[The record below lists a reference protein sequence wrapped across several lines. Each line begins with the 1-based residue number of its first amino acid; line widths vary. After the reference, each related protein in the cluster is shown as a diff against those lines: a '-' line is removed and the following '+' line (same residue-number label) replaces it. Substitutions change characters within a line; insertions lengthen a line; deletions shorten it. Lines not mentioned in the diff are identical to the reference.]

1 MRVAFTIL
9 TFMFICFSAEAGDRV
24 SIEKIE
30 YDTTTSSVGISCVV
44 NSSLAVSRDSICIF
58 QDGNLVKDFSIAPG
72 TERSQTV
79 YIVLAFDCSKS
90 LSSKDL
96 SGIKRTAKDFISS
109 ADNIQIS
116 ILKFDNNVMKVQ
128 PFTLVDNSFIRYIE
142 DLKRS
147 GKKTR
152 LYDAVFEGIKL
163 LESTDSSAR
172 EIIVFTD
179 GKDEGSSVTADD
191 VINEAK
197 STKVPVFFWSVGK
210 GRKNEA
216 MKRIAILTG
225 GDCFSGENSG
235 RTLSKVIIKK
245 PKRSYLLSYKAE
257 NQVSGYHTVE
267 VQLMSKDIL
276 GSDMSQYKSDPANDV
291 HPVMD
296 KMLIAVTAIGLFLI
310 AVIVCIL
317 FVLRSRSFKQNKE
330 SFRQKAV
337 EFEKIPEDDRTGIL
351 NKGLCRAWLMQKDG
365 PENGKKFPLYWEET
379 VIGKDIKCALSVNDS
394 RVSPKHAR
402 IRFARNAFYIIDLAS
417 DEGTFVNG
425 KKLLRPRVLNDWDE
439 IVLGQTTF
447 IFRSI
452 NDHV

>member
-1 MRVAFTIL
+1 MRVAFAIL
-9 TFMFICFSAEAGDRV
+9 TLMLICFSAEAGDRV

-44 NSSLAVSRDSICIF
+44 NSALAVSRDSLCIF
-58 QDGNLVKDFSIAPG
+58 QDGNLVKNYSITPG
-72 TERSQTV
+72 AERSQTV
-79 YIVLAFDCSKS
+79 YVVLAFDCSKS

-96 SGIKRTAKDFISS
+96 NKIKRTASEFIQSS
-109 ADNIQIS
+109 NNIQIS
-116 ILKFDNNVMKVQ
+116 VLKFDDNVMKVQ
-128 PFTLVDNSFIRYIE
+128 PFKLVEDSFIRSID
-142 DLKRS
+142 DLSRS
-147 GKKTR
+147 GKKTK
-152 LYDAVFEGIKL
+152 LYDAVYEGIKL
-163 LESTDSSAR
+163 LEATDSSAR

-179 GKDEGSSVTADD
+179 GKDEGSSVTSDD
-191 VINEAK
+191 VISQAK
-197 STKVPVFFWSVGK
+197 SAKVPVYFWSVGK

-216 MKRIAILTG
+216 IKRIAVLTG

-235 RTLSKVIIKK
+235 RSLSKGIIKT
-245 PKRSYLLSYKAE
+245 PKRSYHLSYKAE

-276 GSDMSQYKSDPANDV
+276 GRDISQYKSEAAKDIQ
-291 HPVMD
+291 PVMD
-296 KMLIAVTAIGLFLI
+296 RMLIVVTAIGLLLI
-310 AVIVCIL
+310 AAIVGIL
-317 FVLRSRSFKQNKE
+317 LVLRSRSPQQNKDR
-330 SFRQKAV
+330 FRQKAV
-337 EFEKIPEDDRTGIL
+337 EFEKMPEDDRTGIL

-379 VIGKDIKCALSVNDS
+379 VIGKDMKCALSVNDS